1 MEAGKVLFLNEKE
14 IKQLISAEQV
24 LRLVET
30 AMIGYAKGDS
40 VNPVKLHLPYYPV
53 YEGYLNSM
61 PSFIKSSNLSGV
73 KLVTVH
79 KYNAVKHNLPVT
91 MGTIVLNEPET
102 GMPYAILGGTHITSI
117 RTGAVAGVT
126 AKYIAKKSSKVLTI
140 VGAGAQG
147 ITSMQMV
154 VLTMKNIEEVR
165 IVDICPENQEH
176 FIAKAKEMFPNINY
190 AVCSNREEAFRGSD
204 IIVLATTANKSLLE
218 GMELDKGITVICVN
232 ERLTPKAIDMF
243 DRWIVDFT
251 ECVIERFNSGSKR
264 SAEINGDK
272 YESLDKSMV
281 TGEIGDV
288 IIGKAVSRANDE
300 EKVISASV
308 GMSIV
313 DVTVARAAYDAAVE
327 KNVGLILP
335 FQDI

>member
-24 LRLVET
+24 LKLAET
-30 AMIGYAKGDS
+30 ALKDYAKGDS

-79 KYNAVKHNLPVT
+79 KNNALQYNLPVT
-91 MGTIVLNEPET
+91 MATIVLNEPKT
-102 GMPYAILGGTHITSI
+102 GMPYAILGGTYITGM

-126 AKYIAKKSSKVLTI
+126 AKYTAKKNSKVLTI

-147 ITSMQMV
+147 MTSMQMV
-154 VLTMKNIEEVR
+154 VLAMKSIEEVR
-165 IVDICPENQEH
+165 VLDIYPENQEH
-176 FIAKAKEMFPNINY
+176 FITKTKEMFPNINY
-190 AVCSNREEAFRGSD
+190 VAYTDRQEAFHGSD
-204 IIVLATTANKSLLE
+204 IIVLATTADKSLLE
-218 GMELDKGITVICVN
+218 GLELDKGITVICVN
-232 ERLTPKAIDMF
+232 ERLTPKAIGMF

-272 YESLDKSMV
+272 YESLTKAMV

-288 IIGKAVSRANDE
+288 IIGKTVGRANNE
-300 EKVISASV
+300 QKVLAASV

-313 DVTVARAAYDAAVE
+313 DVTVARAAYDTAI
-327 KNVGLILP
+327 KNHIGLVLP